1 MNFDYRKVIEHPRF
15 KQLSDPRNIGLYIFG
30 FMTLLI
36 TWSGV
41 NTIQTNFELQKKI
54 SLLQQ
59 QNDVQK
65 LENGNLKL
73 KNQYL
78 GTDQFLELA
87 ARREFGKA
95 APGERV
101 YVVPKAVALSYVT
114 KAPIAVANQTTDK
127 KSKTQQNL
135 DDWKVFLSGHQ
146 HPVN

>member
-1 MNFDYRKVIEHPRF
+1 MNFDYRKIIEHPRY

-54 SLLQQ
+54 AALQQ
-59 QNDVQK
+59 QNDVKK
-65 LENGNLKL
+65 LENGNMKL

-78 GTDQFLELA
+78 ATDQFLELA
-87 ARREFGKA
+87 TRREFGKA

-101 YVVPKAVALSYVT
+101 YVVPKVVALSYVT
-114 KAPIAVANQTTDK
+114 KNNITSITHVATK
-127 KSKTQQNL
+127 KTKTQQNL
-135 DDWKVFLSGHQ
+135 DDWKTFLTGHQ
-146 HPVN
+146 HPAN